1 MSLQKHYLIVGAGLA
16 GICIARQ
23 LEIKGQRIT
32 IIDNRQ
38 NRSSV
43 VAAGMINPLVFRR
56 MTKSWR
62 VDEFLPFG
70 YSFYREMEKVLNRTF
85 FHNITIRRIF
95 SSLQER
101 GFWEEKQYNPEF
113 CHYMEALTVQDDNF
127 GGAHNPF
134 GTGRVKRAAY
144 VETNSFVT
152 AFNDYFREN
161 GVLLDESFDHSSF
174 QPRTR
179 TYRDVSYDGVIF
191 CEGYL
196 ANKNPLFQ
204 DLPVQCTKGETI
216 TIHCPDLKTQESLN
230 RKCFVLPLKTKDHY
244 RVGATYV
251 WNTSNDSATE
261 EGRGE
266 LIEKF
271 KVISDATFNI
281 SDQRAGV
288 RPTTPDRRPIMG
300 EHLEFKRIYIFN
312 GLGTKGY
319 MSAPLLSLELCNHIT
334 GGTALDPAISLT
346 RFKKS

>member
-32 IIDNRQ
+32 IIDNGQ

-70 YSFYREMEKVLNRTF
+70 YSFYQEMEKALNKTF
-85 FHNITIRRIF
+85 FHSITIRRIF

-101 GFWEEKQYNPEF
+101 AFWEEKQYNSEF
-113 CHYMEALTVQDDNF
+113 CHYMEPLTSHDDNF

-144 VETNSFVT
+144 VETGSFVT
-152 AFNDYFREN
+152 AFKDYFREK
-161 GVLLDESFDHSSF
+161 GMLLNESFDHSCF
-174 QPRTR
+174 HPQTR
-179 TYRDVSYDGVIF
+179 NYLDVSYDGVIF

-196 ANKNPLFQ
+196 AKKNPLFM

-216 TIHCPDLKTQESLN
+216 TIHCPDLKTEESLN
-230 RKCFVLPLKTKDHY
+230 RKCFVLPIRIKDHY

-251 WNTSNDSATE
+251 WNTSNDNPTE
-261 EGRGE
+261 EGRSE

-271 KVISDATFNI
+271 KVISDVTFNI
-281 SDQRAGV
+281 TDQIAGV

-300 EHLEFKRIYIFN
+300 EHQEFKHIYIFN

-334 GGTALDPAISLT
+334 CGTALDPAVSLT